1 MIDTASLERVRP
13 RSPVPRYSVTMCS
26 NGTIAITQIPSAARR
41 EVIWG
46 TMFMPEV

>member
-13 RSPVPRYSVTMCS
+13 RSPVPRYSVPMCS
-26 NGTIAITQIPSAARR
+26 NGTIAITQMPSKVRR
-41 EVIWG
+41 GVISG